1 MALLR
6 AYETREDI
14 GVYQPVLLEVFKL
27 FGEGIKESLTRTMGD
42 YLEGLGGALA
52 NNQKTQLEKDVA
64 SRMVCT
70 NNLAEGPFATV
81 RAFLHMYP
89 SMTLKTV
96 AGLSGAMVNGTHRAW
111 GAKKNASAGIA
122 ITAPGP
128 LRAAITKLCSVRVYR
143 GDTMYPLTKKQS
155 DRIGSMGAIT
165 LYLRG
170 VHEADRVA
178 AAANRRANK
187 QYKLDESARLQADRM
202 ANFDKASETQLAM
215 TTQSLAD
222 EILSFGNSKGALLL
236 YLKEQFSAR
245 LLLRDGNYSSIP
257 ILSEYR
263 MKKKTI

>member
-1 MALLR
+1 
-6 AYETREDI
+6 
-14 GVYQPVLLEVFKL
+14 
-27 FGEGIKESLTRTMGD
+27 
-42 YLEGLGGALA
+42 
-52 NNQKTQLEKDVA
+52 
-64 SRMVCT
+64 
-70 NNLAEGPFATV
+70 
-81 RAFLHMYP
+81 
-89 SMTLKTV
+89 
-96 AGLSGAMVNGTHRAW
+96 
-111 GAKKNASAGIA
+111 
-122 ITAPGP
+122 
-128 LRAAITKLCSVRVYR
+128 
-143 GDTMYPLTKKQS
+143 
-155 DRIGSMGAIT
+155 MGAIT